1 MIRGNIA
8 TLYQSISNTFQK
20 LKWYVWKNCSFESY
34 QLYIIDIYNSSY
46 NKIIQ
51 NIFNNIN
58 LDINIINMYIFV

>member
-20 LKWYVWKNCSFESY
+20 LKCKNCRFESY
-34 QLYIIDIYNSSY
+34 QLYIIDIHNSSY

>member
-1 MIRGNIA
+1 MFMIRGNIS

-20 LKWYVWKNCSFESY
+20 LKWKNCSFESY